1 MKTPMPNYIHIGNL
15 TQVLRRAN
23 NSEDPR
29 CVFYQAV
36 LESETVEEYLE
47 KVGDVIV
54 EPPTYRERMG
64 AEREFK
70 YMRDNRRWVEV
81 LQITSAAKNESPSSG
96 FRPDPEKDARQ
107 RVVKSVIQRQGQPR
121 FRKELLHIYGG
132 CCAITGCS
140 VVPIL
145 EAAHITPYL
154 GNYTNAMSNG
164 ILLRADIH
172 SLWDLGLI
180 AVHPETRTVCVSA
193 TVIEHDPMYKS
204 LHGTRVRE
212 PIMTSAR
219 PSSESL
225 NSHWIFF
232 SDMY

>member
-1 MKTPMPNYIHIGNL
+1 MPNYIHIRNL
-15 TQVLRRAN
+15 TQVVRRAN

-29 CVFYQAV
+29 WVFYQAV
-36 LESETVEEYLE
+36 LGSETVEQYLE
-47 KVGDVIV
+47 KVGGVIV
-54 EPPTYRERMG
+54 EPPTYQERMG

-81 LQITSAAKNESPSSG
+81 LQIPSAVENESASSG
-96 FRPDPEKDARQ
+96 FQPDPEKDARQ

-121 FRKELLHIYGG
+121 FRKELLHIYGS

-140 VVPIL
+140 VAPIL

-154 GNYTNAMSNG
+154 GSCTNAMSNG

-180 AVHPETRTVCVSA
+180 AVHPEARTICVSA
-193 TVIEHDPMYKS
+193 TVTEHDPMYGS

-219 PSSESL
+219 PSEDSL
-225 NSHWIFF
+225 NSHWRFF
-232 SDMY
+232 SEMC